1 MKSKERELA
10 MNRIIRALLT
20 LTGMAWATASLAQA
34 PMVTYHY
41 DECGNRIE
49 RTMGFKKVEKNGD
62 LLATNEEKSWQ
73 AKVEDD
79 LDGCSMSL
87 YPNPTDGKFSI
98 VLSEE
103 MQPSIQAE
111 LCTMGGT
118 IIESRSVRNV
128 VEEFDL
134 TRHPAG
140 IYILRLT
147 SGEETQTWKIIKR
160 N

>member
-1 MKSKERELA
+1 MKLKGRELT
-10 MNRIIRALLT
+10 MNKIIGVLLT
-20 LTGMAWATASLAQA
+20 LTGLAWATASLAQA

-62 LLATNEEKSWQ
+62 LLATNEEESWQ

-79 LDGCSMSL
+79 LADCSISL

-98 VLSEE
+98 VLSEDT
-103 MQPSIQAE
+103 QPSIQAE
-111 LCTMGGT
+111 LCTTGGT
-118 IIESRSVRNV
+118 VIESRLVKNF

-134 TRHPAG
+134 TRQPAG
-140 IYILRLT
+140 IYLLSLT
-147 SGEETQTWKIIKR
+147 SGKETQTWKIIKR